1 MENKILGLTFA
12 LLGAL
17 ALGQPAL
24 ADDLNTTT
32 DTQVSRPVDTNM
44 DDRDVSDVN
53 EVDDNTADTWSSSS
67 TPAENGDINVNVDNQ
82 PAVAAPAATTTGQV
96 DAPRSYPSVVRL
108 IPVAGASSFTTG
120 RKVEMDNFDN
130 GFTAGLLAD
139 FGSSSLVFE
148 TGALALNAQSSADSA
163 NDSASID
170 VNSWGI
176 PLLGK
181 WNLSGHPHSTVFLK
195 AGVMPFQTSGSAD
208 NNFDILGVAGIGGAI
223 PLFKNT
229 ALTLDASYNR
239 LFEDDGDLGTFQGV
253 ALLGGLQIGL

>member
-1 MENKILGLTFA
+1 MEKKILSLTFA
-12 LLGAL
+12 LLGVL

-53 EVDDNTADTWSSSS
+53 EIDDNTSDTWSSST
-67 TPAENGDINVNVDNQ
+67 TPADNGDINVNVENQ
-82 PAVAAPAATTTGQV
+82 PAVAAPAATTTGHV
-96 DAPRSYPSVVRL
+96 DEPRSYPSTVRL

-120 RKVEMDNFDN
+120 RKVETDNFDD

-139 FGSSSLVFE
+139 FGSGSLVFE

-163 NDSASID
+163 NDSATID
-170 VNSWGI
+170 VNSWGV
-176 PLLGK
+176 PLLAK
-181 WNLSGHPHSTVFLK
+181 WNMSGHPHSTVFLK
-195 AGVMPFQTSGSAD
+195 AGVMPFQTSGSED
-208 NNFDILGVAGIGGAI
+208 NFDILGVAGIGGAI

-239 LFEDDGDLGTFQGV
+239 LFEDDGDLGTFQGI

>member
-1 MENKILGLTFA
+1 MKNRLFGWSFA
-12 LLGAL
+12 LLSAL
-17 ALGQPAL
+17 ALGQPAF
-24 ADDLNTTT
+24 AQDTTTT

-44 DDRDVSDVN
+44 DDRNDVN
-53 EVDDNTADTWSSSS
+53 EIDDSTSDTWSSSS
-67 TPAENGDINVNVDNQ
+67 ETTTTPSGDINVNVENQ
-82 PAVAAPAATTTGQV
+82 PAAAAPAATTTGQV
-96 DAPRSYPSVVRL
+96 DPPRSYPSYVRL

-120 RKVEMDNFDN
+120 REVDLENFDD

-139 FGSSSLVFE
+139 FGDKTFVFE
-148 TGALALNAQSSADSA
+148 TGALALNANATSDSA
-163 NDSASID
+163 NDSATFD

-176 PLLGK
+176 PLVGK
-181 WNLSGHPHSTVFLK
+181 INLSGNPHSTVFIK
-195 AGVMPFQTSGSAD
+195 AGVMPFQASGSSD
-208 NNFDILGVAGIGGAI
+208 NFDILGVAGIGGAI

>member
-1 MENKILGLTFA
+1 MKNNLFSWTFA
-12 LLGAL
+12 LLFAI
-17 ALGQPAL
+17 AIGQPAL
-24 ADDLNTTT
+24 ADDNTYTS

-44 DDRDVSDVN
+44 DDHNNVSDVN
-53 EVDDNTADTWSSSS
+53 EIDDDTSDTWSSST
-67 TPAENGDINVNVDNQ
+67 TPSGDTNVTIDNQ
-82 PAVAAPAATTTGQV
+82 PAMAAPAATTTGQV
-96 DAPRSYPSVVRL
+96 DPPRSYPSVVRL

-120 RKVEMDNFDN
+120 RKVEMDNFDD

-139 FGSSSLVFE
+139 FGSGTLVFE

-163 NDSASID
+163 NDSATID
-170 VNSWGI
+170 VNSWGV
-176 PLLGK
+176 PLLAK
-181 WNLSGHPHSTVFLK
+181 VNLSGHPHSTVFLK
-195 AGVMPFQTSGSAD
+195 AGVMPFQTSGSD
-208 NNFDILGVAGIGGAI
+208 DNFDILGVAGIGGAI